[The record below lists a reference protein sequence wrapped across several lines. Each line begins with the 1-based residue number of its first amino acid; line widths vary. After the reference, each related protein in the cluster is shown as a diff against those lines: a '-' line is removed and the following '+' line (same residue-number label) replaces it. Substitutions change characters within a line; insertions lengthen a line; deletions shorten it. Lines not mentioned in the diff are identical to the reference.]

1 MPDIFDIY
9 RDEFRARVLG
19 GRPRA
24 ILEVGSGD
32 GAFLKT
38 VQGEAGRLCGLD
50 PSADSVAKLKGDG
63 FEAVQGSAETLPFQD
78 GEFDVVAF
86 SFTPHHI
93 ADWAAALNEAMRVS
107 RNGVEIMD
115 VWYDDTIADQRT
127 AHDFDRWLKTID
139 RRTGMVHLDTLSPAE
154 IVAPVAARRD
164 VTYDY
169 VCRRIA
175 APQSIEE
182 TMKLGAE
189 CLAKV
194 GGDAELKRAFD
205 DIVARAHRDGMTDEG
220 CIQMTI
226 EKRR

>member
-24 ILEVGSGD
+24 ILEVGAGD

-38 VQGEAGRLCGLD
+38 VAGEAGRLCGLD
-50 PSADSVAKLKGDG
+50 PSADAVAKLKGDG
-63 FEAVQGSAETLPFQD
+63 FEAVQGSAERLPYQD
-78 GEFDVVAF
+78 GEFDVVVF

-93 ADWAAALNEAMRVS
+93 ADWAAALNEALRVS
-107 RNGVEIMD
+107 RNGIEILD

-139 RRTGMVHLDTLSPAE
+139 RRTGMVHLDTLSPADL
-154 IVAPVAARRD
+154 IAPVSARRD

-175 APQSIEE
+175 APQSIDE
-182 TMKLGAE
+182 TMRLGAE
-189 CLAKV
+189 YLAKA
-194 GGDAELKRAFD
+194 GHDAELKRAFD

>member
-1 MPDIFDIY
+1 MADVYDIY

-19 GRPRA
+19 GRPRS
-24 ILEVGSGD
+24 ILEVGCGD

-38 VQGEAGRLCGLD
+38 VKGEAGRLVGLD
-50 PSADSVAKLKGDG
+50 PSVESVAKLRGDG
-63 FEAVQGSAETLPFQD
+63 FEAIEGTAERLPFAE

-86 SFTPHHI
+86 SFTPHHL
-93 ADWAAALNEAMRVS
+93 ADWNLALNEALRVARHS
-107 RNGVEIMD
+107 VEILD
-115 VWYDDTIADQRT
+115 IWYDDTIADQRT
-127 AHDFDRWLKTID
+127 AHDFDRWLKAID

-154 IVAPVAARRD
+154 LLAPVIARRD

-175 APQSIEE
+175 GAQSIHE
-182 TMKLGAE
+182 TTRIGAE
-189 CLAKV
+189 YLAKV
-194 GGDAELKRAFD
+194 GNDAALKREFD
-205 DIVARAHRDGMTDEG
+205 QIVARAHREGMSDEG

>member
-1 MPDIFDIY
+1 MADVYDIY

-19 GRPRA
+19 GRPRS

-38 VQGEAGRLCGLD
+38 VKGEAERIAGLD
-50 PSADSVAKLKGDG
+50 PSDDAVAKLKADG
-63 FEAVQGSAETLPFQD
+63 FEAIAGSAERLPLPD
-78 GEFDVVAF
+78 GTFDVVVF

-93 ADWAAALNEAMRVS
+93 ADWSTALTEAMRVA
-107 RNGVEIMD
+107 RNGVEILD
-115 VWYDDTIADQRT
+115 IWYDDTLADQRT
-127 AHDFDRWLKTID
+127 AHDFDRWLKAID

-154 IVAPVAARRD
+154 LLAPVIARRD

-169 VCRRIA
+169 LCRRIA
-175 APQSIEE
+175 GSQSIDD
-182 TMKLGAE
+182 TLKLGAE
-189 CLAKV
+189 YLAKV
-194 GGDAELKRAFD
+194 GNDAALKREFEQIIA
-205 DIVARAHRDGMTDEG
+205 AAHRDGMTDEG